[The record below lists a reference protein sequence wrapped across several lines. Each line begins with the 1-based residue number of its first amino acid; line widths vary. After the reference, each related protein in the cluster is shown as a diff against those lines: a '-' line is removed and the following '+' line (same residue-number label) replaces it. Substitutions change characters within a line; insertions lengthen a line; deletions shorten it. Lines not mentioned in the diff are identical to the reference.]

1 MAKEILLSKEAQS
14 IKKGVYRHFKGDEM
28 LVLGV
33 ALHSETQEE
42 MVVYKHITGERAGEE
57 YLWVRP
63 VKMFLETVDKPEYK
77 GPRFTFLR
85 ET

>member
-1 MAKEILLSKEAQS
+1 MPKEIPLSKEAQS
-14 IKKGVYRHFKGDEM
+14 IRQGIYKHFKGGEY

-42 MVVYKHITGERAGEE
+42 MVVYQHLLDGVASQS
-57 YLWVRP
+57 YFWVRP
-63 VKMFLETVDKPEYK
+63 VTMFLETVDKPEHN

-85 ET
+85 EQ